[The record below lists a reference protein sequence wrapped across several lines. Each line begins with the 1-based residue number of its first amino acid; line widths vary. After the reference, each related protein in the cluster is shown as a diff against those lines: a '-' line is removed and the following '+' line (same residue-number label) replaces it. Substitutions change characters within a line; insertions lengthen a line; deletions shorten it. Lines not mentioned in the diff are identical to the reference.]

1 MARCS
6 AFFRFFAT
14 FALAG
19 LLFAAA
25 ASRIVAAEAVT
36 LRLAS
41 GRERTG
47 FIDPRTD
54 DAHLW
59 LRSEADSITMLRP
72 IDWDRIASAQI
83 GEKRLSRDEL
93 RAAAAE
99 LKMPEATRET
109 RGSST
114 PAPARREAA
123 IKPQSAAL
131 PPLVRAIEIDAT
143 LGHWESGVEATG
155 IVVTVY
161 PIDAEGR
168 LVPVDGTLDVDLVG
182 QRLTTVADSNGFPA
196 IGRWTVAVRSSDF
209 GPSGAVYRLAFQ
221 AVHPDFQFELD
232 PHGLTHA
239 RLSVPGQGTFEASQA
254 LMRIRNYS
262 PVRDHL
268 QQDTGSRFLP
278 IEQVENPR

>member
-1 MARCS
+1 MPRCFAS
-6 AFFRFFAT
+6 LRFDKSFAMT
-14 FALAG
+14 G
-19 LLFAAA
+19 LLFAVAVHSAA
-25 ASRIVAAEAVT
+25 AAETVT

-72 IDWDRIASAQI
+72 IDWERIVSAQI
-83 GEKRLSRDEL
+83 GNKRLSRDEL
-93 RAAAAE
+93 RAAAAG
-99 LKMPEATRET
+99 LKTPEASLEARD
-109 RGSST
+109 SST
-114 PAPARREAA
+114 PASAPRESA
-123 IKPQSAAL
+123 IRPQSAAP
-131 PPLVRAIEIDAT
+131 PPLVRAIQIDAA
-143 LGHWESGVEATG
+143 LGHWEPGVEATG

-161 PIDAEGR
+161 PIDADGR

-182 QRLTTVADSNGFPA
+182 QRLTTVADSNGFPQ
-196 IGRWTVAVRSSDF
+196 IGRWTAAVRSSDF

-239 RLSVPGQGTFEASQA
+239 RLSVPGQGTFEASQS
-254 LMRIRNYS
+254 LMRIRDYS

-278 IEQVENPR
+278 IERVENPR